1 MVHKQDARRSTRA
14 MLAKQCCTKNRK
26 RFLKTSKRDRFTNK
40 ASVANELKWLV
51 GDENMFADDVFH
63 GNTTWEPSELVS
75 QALIWSLQ
83 ETKNVT
89 DAFEY
94 SLKFCDKLGM
104 KQTAKTYPRFMNA
117 LTRYKV
123 LSARVRSRV
132 QQRAEE
138 VGGRFW
144 RDNDWVL
151 FAFDG
156 SRVSVPRTVSNENA
170 FCASNYGKGKTAKY
184 RKKKTKGMRR
194 TKNEKAKPQPQ
205 GPQIW
210 ITMVWHMGL
219 RLPWTWRLGPS
230 NSSERRHVEEILN
243 AEQFPEK
250 SLFCGDAGFVGFP
263 LWAQLILAKAE
274 FLVRVGGNVS
284 LLSEHATIE
293 RLKDNVVLCWPKDK
307 MRSGDKPLRLRLV
320 KIKIGKTTMWM
331 VTSVLDRKKLSIKQ
345 IIRYY
350 KMRWGIEV
358 EFRGL
363 KQTLDNHNLCCRN
376 SENATAELEWSILAM
391 TVAELLALRRQI
403 PKKRK
408 KNDDRDYRVTEY
420 RVTDRSLAETVRAI
434 RSSLASPND
443 IPEPGKGLID
453 QLAKAIVQRY
463 NNTTDKK
470 SRYRPPNPD
479 KQPLKGPDVRKI
491 NAIERKKLRE
501 VDMKVAA

>member
-1 MVHKQDARRSTRA
+1 MVRKQDARRSTRVK
-14 MLAKQCCTKNRK
+14 LSKQSSRKNRK
-26 RFLKTSKRDRFTNK
+26 HYLETRKRNGLTNK
-40 ASVANELKWLV
+40 ATFANELNWLL
-51 GDENMFADDVFH
+51 GAEDIFADDVFH
-63 GNTTWEPSELVS
+63 GNTTWEPNDLVS

-83 ETKNVT
+83 ESKNVT
-89 DAFEY
+89 DAFDY
-94 SLKFCDKLGM
+94 SLKFCHQLGM
-104 KQTAKTYPRFMNA
+104 TQSAKTYPRFMNA
-117 LTRYKV
+117 LTRYNV

-132 QQRAEE
+132 QQCAEE

-144 RDNDWVL
+144 QDNDWVL

-156 SRVSVPRTVSNENA
+156 SRVSVPRTVSNEDA
-170 FCASNYGKGKTAKY
+170 FCAANYGNGTTAKY

-194 TKNEKAKPQPQ
+194 TKNEKAKAQPQ

-230 NSSERRHVEEILN
+230 NSSERRHVEDILN
-243 AEQFPEK
+243 TEQFPK
-250 SLFCGDAGFVGFP
+250 KTLFCGDAGFVGFP
-263 LWAQLILAKAE
+263 LWTQLMLAKAE

-284 LLSEHATIE
+284 LLSEHANIE

-307 MRSGDKPLRLRLV
+307 MKSGDKPIRLRLV
-320 KIKIGKTTMWM
+320 KVKIGKTTMWM
-331 VTSVLDRKKLSIKQ
+331 VTSVLDRMKLTTKQ

-363 KQTLDNHNLCCRN
+363 KQTQDNHKLCCRN
-376 SENATAELEWSILAM
+376 SENAKAELEWSILA
-391 TVAELLALRRQI
+391 VAAAELFALRRQI

-408 KNDDRDYRVTEY
+408 ENDDREY

-434 RSSLASPND
+434 RSSLTSPND
-443 IPEPGKGLID
+443 IPEPGKGLVD
-453 QLAKAIVQRY
+453 QLAEAIVQRY
-463 NNTTDKK
+463 NNKTDKK

-479 KQPLKGPDVRKI
+479 KKPLKDPDVRKI
-491 NAIERKKLRE
+491 NAPERKRLRE
-501 VDMKVAA
+501 LDMKIAA